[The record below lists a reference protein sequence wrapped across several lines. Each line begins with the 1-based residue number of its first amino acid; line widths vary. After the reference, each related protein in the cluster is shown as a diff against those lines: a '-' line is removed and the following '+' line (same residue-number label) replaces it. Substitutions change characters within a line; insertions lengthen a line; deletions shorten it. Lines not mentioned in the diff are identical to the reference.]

1 MYREQITCA
10 NRWAML
16 VIVLASIVLYY
27 ILKENVAGG
36 LIVSIAMVMYAM
48 LSNGGLLDNKISAF
62 LVELVWK
69 CIFRICL
76 YSE

>member
-1 MYREQITCA
+1 
-10 NRWAML
+10 ML